1 MDFTYVIELGE
12 GYRRVF
18 LGQIVLI
25 PDLFLLSYNG
35 YIISVLYTELF
46 EINNNFILKKLVPK
60 PGTSLFEIV
69 LFFS

>member
-35 YIISVLYTELF
+35 YIISVLYNELF

-60 PGTSLFEIV
+60 QGTSLFEIV

>member
-60 PGTSLFEIV
+60 QGTSLFEIV